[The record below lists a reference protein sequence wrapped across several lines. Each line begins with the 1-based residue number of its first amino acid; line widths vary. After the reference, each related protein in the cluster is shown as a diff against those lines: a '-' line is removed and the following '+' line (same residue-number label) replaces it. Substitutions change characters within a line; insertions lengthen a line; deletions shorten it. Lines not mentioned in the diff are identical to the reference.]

1 MGAMRHLMSAWRKI
15 AGSFGVMVGALLL
28 AAFAVPSA
36 AAAEAGFSGMQVQG
50 MKPKSPPPSV

>member
-1 MGAMRHLMSAWRKI
+1 
-15 AGSFGVMVGALLL
+15 MVGALLL